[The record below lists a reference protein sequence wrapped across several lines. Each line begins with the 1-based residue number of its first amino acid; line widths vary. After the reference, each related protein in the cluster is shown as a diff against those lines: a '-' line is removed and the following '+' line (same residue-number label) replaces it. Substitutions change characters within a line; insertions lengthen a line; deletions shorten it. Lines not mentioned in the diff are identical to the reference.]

1 MAGRLALLA
10 LGIAS
15 VAAASVAEF
24 PEREAAESA
33 ALGPEFAQTADLKDT
48 LEKGLR
54 ARRPEEFHY
63 IALVVEKVEQ
73 GKLPLDLVIGTFQW
87 ARQRA
92 KHKNYPF
99 PYFVRALRERAKKL
113 GLDAP

>member
-1 MAGRLALLA
+1 MVSISGALWALALV
-10 LGIAS
+10 
-15 VAAASVAEF
+15 VAPAAIGLPDGSDGQVRTGEV
-24 PEREAAESA
+24 
-33 ALGPEFAQTADLKDT
+33 AQTASLQDT

-63 IALVVEKVEQ
+63 IGLVVARVNE
-73 GKLPLDLVIGTFQW
+73 GKLPLELVIGTFQW
-87 ARQRA
+87 AREKA

-99 PYFVRALRERAKKL
+99 PYFVRALRERAAKQ